1 MSVRVIVAPSI
12 EPLTLAEVKL
22 HLREDLSEQDDLISS
37 LIQMAREYAERYTGR
52 AFLTQTLQL
61 SLPEF
66 PSCGEIV
73 IPRPP
78 LQYIESIKYTDA
90 DGVEQT
96 VDDALYQVDLLSEP
110 GAVKPA
116 YGEVWPA
123 PRAGDYNAVR
133 VRYVAGFAEIGS
145 PSGEDLRNGVP
156 ELVKQWMRTRIAQ
169 HYEHREATV
178 VGTIIAP
185 LPKDYVDGLLDPLRV
200 RRFA

>member
-1 MSVRVIVAPSI
+1 MSVRVVVAPAV

-22 HLREDLSEQDDLISS
+22 HLREDLSEQDDLITS

-52 AFLTQTLQL
+52 AFITQTLQL
-61 SLPEF
+61 SLPCF
-66 PSCGEIV
+66 PADGEIV
-73 IPRPP
+73 LPRPP
-78 LQYIESIKYTDA
+78 IQYVETIRYTDA
-90 DGVEQT
+90 DGVDQL

-145 PSGEDLRNGVP
+145 PSNVDPRNGVP
-156 ELVKQWMRTRIAQ
+156 ELVKQWMRVRIAQ

-185 LPKDYVDGLLDPLRV
+185 IPKDYVDGMLDPLRV